1 MAGKG
6 TRHRFELSRLEIA
19 GVLVSATAGLFVVFL
34 LGMYAGRGLAE
45 RPAESNQQVVRM
57 AVAPAVEQTPGAEDG
72 LTFYDT
78 LEHGGRAGRGEPR
91 DGRANPDRMAPPP
104 EDAAAEHAK
113 PVEGMPPKAP
123 EAAPRGPEPAGNA
136 PEHAPKA
143 PEAVRNVA
151 QPAPSP
157 NKIETGTKTELA
169 AAPRKDA
176 APQPTPAALAK
187 AEHVPVPPATARVAV
202 ALAPAVAPTPA
213 TRTGAK
219 GDWSVQ
225 VSATRDPRTAD
236 DVLRRLKGKG
246 YDAFVLKVRRR
257 GETFY
262 RVRVGHYG
270 SLEEAQQVVTRLRR
284 EPGVP
289 EAFVASD

>member
-34 LGMYAGRGLAE
+34 LGIYAGRGLAE
-45 RPAESNQQVVRM
+45 RHLDIGQQIVRM
-57 AVAPAVEQTPGAEDG
+57 PVAPAAEQTPGGEEG

-78 LEHGGRAGRGEPR
+78 LGRDERVAKG
-91 DGRANPDRMAPPP
+91 DGHPVVVPPDDAPITAPAH
-104 EDAAAEHAK
+104 ERAK
-113 PVEGMPPKAP
+113 PAEIPPAAKPAEAEPTPKAEKVEKAEAPPKA
-123 EAAPRGPEPAGNA
+123 EPPVVAKQVPPPPTPAFAKN
-136 PEHAPKA
+136 EHAPT
-143 PEAVRNVA
+143 P
-151 QPAPSP
+151 PS
-157 NKIETGTKTELA
+157 
-169 AAPRKDA
+169 
-176 APQPTPAALAK
+176 
-187 AEHVPVPPATARVAV
+187 TARVAV
-202 ALAPAVAPTPA
+202 ALAPAAVPTPRGA
-213 TRTGAK
+213 TR

-236 DVLRRLKGKG
+236 GVLRRLKTKG

-270 SLEEAQQVVTRLRR
+270 SLEEAQQVVSRLRR

>member
-34 LGMYAGRGLAE
+34 LGIYAGRGLAE
-45 RPAESNQQVVRM
+45 RPLDGGQQIVRRQ
-57 AVAPAVEQTPGAEDG
+57 VAPAAEQTPGGEEG

-78 LEHGGRAGRGEPR
+78 LGRDERVAQGDTRGAERPVVVPP
-91 DGRANPDRMAPPP
+91 PDEAPVAAPPEREKPAEQAPVAKPIEAEPSPKP
-104 EDAAAEHAK
+104 EKVEKAEPPAKPERPVVAKAAAQST
-113 PVEGMPPKAP
+113 PP
-123 EAAPRGPEPAGNA
+123 
-136 PEHAPKA
+136 
-143 PEAVRNVA
+143 
-151 QPAPSP
+151 
-157 NKIETGTKTELA
+157 
-169 AAPRKDA
+169 
-176 APQPTPAALAK
+176 AK
-187 AEHVPVPPATARVAV
+187 AERPAPPSTARVAV
-202 ALAPAVAPTPA
+202 ALAPATAPTPRSA
-213 TRTGAK
+213 AR

-236 DVLRRLKGKG
+236 GVLRRLKAKG

-262 RVRVGHYG
+262 RVRVGHYA
-270 SLEEAQQVVTRLRR
+270 SLEDAQQIVSRLRR

>member
-19 GVLVSATAGLFVVFL
+19 GVIVSATAGLFVVFL
-34 LGMYAGRGLAE
+34 LGIYAGRGLADR
-45 RPAESNQQVVRM
+45 RPDGGEQIVRVP
-57 AVAPAVEQTPGAEDG
+57 VAPAVEQTPGAEDG

-78 LEHGGRAGRGEPR
+78 LGRAKPARDDEPPG
-91 DGRANPDRMAPPP
+91 DVVAKAPAAVPAPEKKSEAAVAEPDDEAPPADRVEVAP
-104 EDAAAEHAK
+104 PSAPAK
-113 PVEGMPPKAP
+113 PEPPKPAP
-123 EAAPRGPEPAGNA
+123 AKVVKEEAARPAA
-136 PEHAPKA
+136 
-143 PEAVRNVA
+143 
-151 QPAPSP
+151 APSP
-157 NKIETGTKTELA
+157 A
-169 AAPRKDA
+169 V
-176 APQPTPAALAK
+176 QK
-187 AEHVPVPPATARVAV
+187 AERPAPPSTARVAV
-202 ALAPAVAPTPA
+202 ALAPNAAATPA
-213 TRTGAK
+213 VRTGAK

-236 DVLRRLKGKG
+236 AILRRLKTKG
-246 YDAFVLKVRRR
+246 YEAFVLKVRRR

>member
-34 LGMYAGRGLAE
+34 LGIYAGRGLAE
-45 RPAESNQQVVRM
+45 RRVDEGHQIVRM
-57 AVAPAVEQTPGAEDG
+57 AIPPAAEQTPGAEDG

-78 LEHGGRAGRGEPR
+78 LGGQRPAKGEGRAERPAVAPAPEDVP
-91 DGRANPDRMAPPP
+91 PAPPP
-104 EDAAAEHAK
+104 HEHAK
-113 PVEGMPPKAP
+113 PAEPAPVAKPAEPEPTVKGEKVEKAEKSEKVEVAAKAP
-123 EAAPRGPEPAGNA
+123 EPPPQAKREPAPASTPGRA
-136 PEHAPKA
+136 ERSPS
-143 PEAVRNVA
+143 
-151 QPAPSP
+151 APS
-157 NKIETGTKTELA
+157 
-169 AAPRKDA
+169 
-176 APQPTPAALAK
+176 
-187 AEHVPVPPATARVAV
+187 TARVAV
-202 ALAPAVAPTPA
+202 ALAPTPV
-213 TRTGAK
+213 TRTGTK

-236 DVLRRLKGKG
+236 GVLRRLKGKG
-246 YDAFVLKVRRR
+246 YDAFILKVRRR

-262 RVRVGHYG
+262 RVRVGHYA
-270 SLEEAQQVVTRLRR
+270 SLEDAQQVVSRLRR

>member
-19 GVLVSATAGLFVVFL
+19 GVLAGATAALFVVFL

-45 RPAESNQQVVRM
+45 RPGDAGQQIVRM
-57 AVAPAVEQTPGAEDG
+57 AVAPAVEQTPGADG
-72 LTFYDT
+72 DITFDHT
-78 LEHGGRAGRGEPR
+78 LDRGARGDGHAEGPGAHPGAERAV
-91 DGRANPDRMAPPP
+91 
-104 EDAAAEHAK
+104 AAA
-113 PVEGMPPKAP
+113 PVETAPAKTRAEVPVVKAP
-123 EAAPRGPEPAGNA
+123 ELAPTPYTAEVAAAAKRGAGA
-136 PEHAPKA
+136 A
-143 PEAVRNVA
+143 
-151 QPAPSP
+151 
-157 NKIETGTKTELA
+157 A
-169 AAPRKDA
+169 AAPSA
-176 APQPTPAALAK
+176 TPATK
-187 AEHVPVPPATARVAV
+187 VEQRPTPPATARVAV
-202 ALAPAVAPTPA
+202 ALAPAAAPTPVA
-213 TRTGAK
+213 RTGAK

-236 DVLRRLKGKG
+236 GVLRRLRGKG

-262 RVRVGHYG
+262 RVRVGHYA
-270 SLEEAQQVVTRLRR
+270 SLEEAQRVVTRLRR

>member
-34 LGMYAGRGLAE
+34 LGIYAGRGLAE
-45 RPAESNQQVVRM
+45 RRTDDGQQIVRM
-57 AVAPAVEQTPGAEDG
+57 AVAPAVEQTPGADDS

-78 LEHGGRAGRGEPR
+78 LNGQRPKGEGHAAVVP
-91 DGRANPDRMAPPP
+91 APEEVPVAPPP
-104 EDAAAEHAK
+104 HEHPKPVDNAAIAK
-113 PVEGMPPKAP
+113 PVEPAPPIKEEKIEKPEKIEKAEPAVKAP
-123 EAAPRGPEPAGNA
+123 EPPAQIAKREPA
-136 PEHAPKA
+136 P
-143 PEAVRNVA
+143 VA
-151 QPAPSP
+151 TPGRAERSPMPPS
-157 NKIETGTKTELA
+157 
-169 AAPRKDA
+169 
-176 APQPTPAALAK
+176 
-187 AEHVPVPPATARVAV
+187 TARVAV
-202 ALAPAVAPTPA
+202 ALAPAVAPTPV

-236 DVLRRLKGKG
+236 GVLRRLKAKG

-262 RVRVGHYG
+262 RVRVGHYV
-270 SLEEAQQVVTRLRR
+270 SLEEAQQVVSRLRR

>member
-19 GVLVSATAGLFVVFL
+19 GVVVSATAGLFVVFL
-34 LGMYAGRGLAE
+34 LGVYAGRGMADR
-45 RPAESNQQVVRM
+45 RPDGGEQIVRLP
-57 AVAPAVEQTPGAEDG
+57 VAPAVEQTPAAEDG

-78 LEHGGRAGRGEPR
+78 LGQDERLARGEATDGHEARKPPR
-91 DGRANPDRMAPPP
+91 EPAEAAPVAPLPDEPPAAKPAEPAAHVEKPSRPAETGAHAENPAKPEPPP
-104 EDAAAEHAK
+104 QEATVHEPPPKREPEPVRQAVAAAPSPVAAPKAEHA
-113 PVEGMPPKAP
+113 
-123 EAAPRGPEPAGNA
+123 
-136 PEHAPKA
+136 
-143 PEAVRNVA
+143 
-151 QPAPSP
+151 PAPPS
-157 NKIETGTKTELA
+157 
-169 AAPRKDA
+169 
-176 APQPTPAALAK
+176 
-187 AEHVPVPPATARVAV
+187 TARVAV
-202 ALAPAVAPTPA
+202 ALAPAVVPTPRA
-213 TRTGAK
+213 PVK

-236 DVLRRLKGKG
+236 TVLRRLRSKG

-262 RVRVGHYG
+262 RVRVGHYA
-270 SLEEAQQVVTRLRR
+270 SLDDAQHVVSRLRR

>member
-19 GVLVSATAGLFVVFL
+19 GVVVSAVTGLFVVFL
-34 LGMYAGRGLAE
+34 LGIYAGRGLGDRRPDDGE
-45 RPAESNQQVVRM
+45 RIVRVP
-57 AVAPAVEQTPGAEDG
+57 VAPAVEQTPAPGGE

-78 LEHGGRAGRGEPR
+78 LGRPGGVAKPGSDAGARP
-91 DGRANPDRMAPPP
+91 AAAPP
-104 EDAAAEHAK
+104 AAAVAQAPAAALAPEKK
-113 PVEGMPPKAP
+113 PEPLADDDSDA
-123 EAAPRGPEPAGNA
+123 EAAPSERAAVPQPEVGAKPEP
-136 PEHAPKA
+136 PMK
-143 PEAVRNVA
+143 VA
-151 QPAPSP
+151 KEDHRRPAAAPSP
-157 NKIETGTKTELA
+157 AVQKAERA
-169 AAPRKDA
+169 
-176 APQPTPAALAK
+176 PTP
-187 AEHVPVPPATARVAV
+187 PSTARVAV
-202 ALAPAVAPTPA
+202 ALAPNAAATPA
-213 TRTGAK
+213 VRTGAR

-236 DVLRRLKGKG
+236 AILRRLKTKG
-246 YDAFVLKVRRR
+246 YEAFVLKVRRR

-262 RVRVGHYG
+262 RVRVGHYA

>member
-6 TRHRFELSRLEIA
+6 TRHRFELSRLEIV
-19 GVLVSATAGLFVVFL
+19 GVLASATAALFVVFL
-34 LGMYAGRGLAE
+34 LGMYAGRGLVE
-45 RPAESNQQVVRM
+45 RAGESGQQIVRR
-57 AVAPAVEQTPGAEDG
+57 AVAPAVEQTPGADDD
-72 LTFYDT
+72 LTFYGILDQP
-78 LEHGGRAGRGEPR
+78 EGGRGEGR
-91 DGRANPDRMAPPP
+91 DAHAGSER
-104 EDAAAEHAK
+104 AAAT
-113 PVEGMPPKAP
+113 AP
-123 EAAPRGPEPAGNA
+123 SAAAPAKAREDVQVAKEPEPTPTPYQAG
-136 PEHAPKA
+136 
-143 PEAVRNVA
+143 V
-151 QPAPSP
+151 
-157 NKIETGTKTELA
+157 A
-169 AAPRKDA
+169 AAPRREPVQAMPSATPVLKVE
-176 APQPTPAALAK
+176 QRPT
-187 AEHVPVPPATARVAV
+187 PPATARVAV
-202 ALAPAVAPTPA
+202 ALAPAAAPTPV

-236 DVLRRLKGKG
+236 GVLRRLKSKG

-262 RVRVGHYG
+262 RVRVGHYA

>member
-19 GVLVSATAGLFVVFL
+19 GVLVSATAGLFVVFM
-34 LGMYAGRGLAE
+34 LGMYAGRGLAD
-45 RPAESNQQVVRM
+45 RPNDNGQQVVRM

-78 LEHGGRAGRGEPR
+78 LDRGGHAGKAEGR
-91 DGRANPDRMAPPP
+91 DGHANPDRAQPPP
-104 EDAAAEHAK
+104 PAEDVVPTAPEHAK
-113 PVEGMPPKAP
+113 PAEAAPAAKAP
-123 EAAPRGPEPAGNA
+123 E
-136 PEHAPKA
+136 
-143 PEAVRNVA
+143 
-151 QPAPSP
+151 PAPSP
-157 NKIETGTKTELA
+157 NKVEPAARTEVA
-169 AAPRKDA
+169 SAVKKEVPA
-176 APQPTPAALAK
+176 APQATPVASVK
-187 AEHVPVPPATARVAV
+187 AERAPMPPATARVAV
-202 ALAPAVAPTPA
+202 AMAPDVAPTPA
-213 TRTGAK
+213 VRTGAK

-236 DVLRRLKGKG
+236 GVLRRLKGKG

-262 RVRVGHYG
+262 RVRVGHYAT
-270 SLEEAQQVVTRLRR
+270 LEEAQQVVSRLRR

>member
-19 GVLVSATAGLFVVFL
+19 GVLVSATAGLFVVFM
-34 LGMYAGRGLAE
+34 LGMYAGRGLAD
-45 RPAESNQQVVRM
+45 RPNDNGQQVVRM

-78 LEHGGRAGRGEPR
+78 LDRGGHAGKAEGR
-91 DGRANPDRMAPPP
+91 DAHANPDHPQPPQAVEDVVPPAP
-104 EDAAAEHAK
+104 EHAK
-113 PVEGMPPKAP
+113 PAEAVPAAKAP
-123 EAAPRGPEPAGNA
+123 EP
-136 PEHAPKA
+136 
-143 PEAVRNVA
+143 V
-151 QPAPSP
+151 PSP
-157 NKIETGTKTELA
+157 NKAESAVRTEVASA
-169 AAPRKDA
+169 AKKEVPV
-176 APQPTPAALAK
+176 APQATPVASVK
-187 AEHVPVPPATARVAV
+187 AERAPMPPATARVAV
-202 ALAPAVAPTPA
+202 AMAPDVAPTPA
-213 TRTGAK
+213 VRTGAK

-225 VSATRDPRTAD
+225 VSATRDPNTAD
-236 DVLRRLKGKG
+236 GVLRRLKGKG

-262 RVRVGHYG
+262 RVRVGHYAT
-270 SLEEAQQVVTRLRR
+270 LEEAQQVVSRLRR

>member
-19 GVLVSATAGLFVVFL
+19 SVVISATAGLFVVFL
-34 LGMYAGRGLAE
+34 LGIYAGRGMADRRVDGGEQIVRLPVV
-45 RPAESNQQVVRM
+45 PA
-57 AVAPAVEQTPGAEDG
+57 AEQTPGTEDG

-78 LEHGGRAGRGEPR
+78 LGQADRVARTDGRGSGERHAP
-91 DGRANPDRMAPPP
+91 APP
-104 EDAAAEHAK
+104 AEENPVAVPPHERASTKTVDTASVAK
-113 PVEGMPPKAP
+113 PVEPDPAAMSEKPAKAEIPAKVEPPVKLAKEEPGNQAP
-123 EAAPRGPEPAGNA
+123 P
-136 PEHAPKA
+136 
-143 PEAVRNVA
+143 
-151 QPAPSP
+151 PAPSP
-157 NKIETGTKTELA
+157 E
-169 AAPRKDA
+169 
-176 APQPTPAALAK
+176 AK
-187 AEHVPVPPATARVAV
+187 SERAPVPPSTARVAA
-202 ALAPAVAPTPA
+202 ALAPAAVSTPRAP
-213 TRTGAK
+213 AK

-236 DVLRRLKGKG
+236 TVLRRLRTKG
-246 YDAFVLKVRRR
+246 YDAFVLKVHRR

-270 SLEEAQQVVTRLRR
+270 SLEEAQQVVSRLRR

>member
-34 LGMYAGRGLAE
+34 LGIYAGRGLVE
-45 RPAESNQQVVRM
+45 RRTDDGQQVVRM
-57 AVAPAVEQTPGAEDG
+57 AVAPAVEQTPGGEDS

-78 LEHGGRAGRGEPR
+78 LSGQRVKA
-91 DGRANPDRMAPPP
+91 DGH
-104 EDAAAEHAK
+104 AAEHAPVVPAPEDVPVAPPPHEHAKPAENVAMAK
-113 PVEGMPPKAP
+113 PVEPAPPAKDEKVEKAEPVVKAP
-123 EAAPRGPEPAGNA
+123 EPPPQIAKR
-136 PEHAPKA
+136 
-143 PEAVRNVA
+143 
-151 QPAPSP
+151 
-157 NKIETGTKTELA
+157 
-169 AAPRKDA
+169 DA
-176 APQPTPAALAK
+176 APAPTPGR
-187 AEHVPVPPATARVAV
+187 AERSPMPPSTARVAV
-202 ALAPAVAPTPA
+202 ALAPAVAPTPV

-236 DVLRRLKGKG
+236 AVLRRLKGKG

-262 RVRVGHYG
+262 RVRVGHYV
-270 SLEEAQQVVTRLRR
+270 SLEEAQQVVSRLRR